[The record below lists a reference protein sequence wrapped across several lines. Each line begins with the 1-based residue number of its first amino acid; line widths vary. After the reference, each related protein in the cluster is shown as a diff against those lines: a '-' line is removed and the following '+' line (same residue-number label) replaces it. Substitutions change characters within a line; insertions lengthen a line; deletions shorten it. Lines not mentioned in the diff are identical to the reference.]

1 MKGKWS
7 IARARQCF
15 AELIES
21 TAKEP
26 QPIYKR
32 DKLVAAMVDAET
44 FLEFL
49 KWKEE
54 QAGRTIYT
62 AMQELRT
69 LCEEE
74 GYEFAWPRR
83 EDRPN
88 PFAAEPGS

>member
-7 IARARQCF
+7 IAQARQRF

-32 DKLVAAMVDAET
+32 DKMVAAMVDAET

-54 QAGRTIYT
+54 QAGRTIDD
-62 AMQELRT
+62 AMQELRA

-74 GYEFAWPRR
+74 GYEFAWPKR

-88 PFAAEPGS
+88 PFAPESGS

>member
-7 IARARQCF
+7 IAQARQRF

-32 DKLVAAMVDAET
+32 DKMVAAMVDAET

-54 QAGRTIYT
+54 QSGRTIDD
-62 AMQELRT
+62 AMQELRA
-69 LCEEE
+69 LCDEE
-74 GYEFAWPRR
+74 GYKFSWPQR

-88 PFAAEPGS
+88 PFAPESES

>member
-7 IARARQCF
+7 IAEARQRF

-21 TAKEP
+21 TAREP

-32 DKLVAAMVDAET
+32 GTMVAAMVDAET

-54 QAGRTIYT
+54 QAGRTIDT
-62 AMQELRT
+62 AMEELRA

-74 GYEFAWPRR
+74 GYEFAWPKRG
-83 EDRPN
+83 DRPN
-88 PFAAEPGS
+88 PFSPESRS